1 VASKGGEIMFAQLGT
16 VFVLGLGFALGYV
29 FCINEYN
36 RSETKEKLIKLHN
49 ELRKDSDG
57 K

>member
-1 VASKGGEIMFAQLGT
+1 MFAQLGT